1 MALRGSAATEA
12 IAASR
17 RETSQH
23 VIARERSDRSNL
35 TYGVL
40 RLLRQ
45 RAPRNDIKERL
56 NEKESIMKRK
66 LQRNLIAVLL
76 VGLAAM
82 LASLAIPAYG
92 AWIVMAG
99 LASELALIVENLRL
113 STGS

>member
-1 MALRGSAATEA
+1 
-12 IAASR
+12 
-17 RETSQH
+17 
-23 VIARERSDRSNL
+23 
-35 TYGVL
+35 
-40 RLLRQ
+40 
-45 RAPRNDIKERL
+45 
-56 NEKESIMKRK
+56 MKRK